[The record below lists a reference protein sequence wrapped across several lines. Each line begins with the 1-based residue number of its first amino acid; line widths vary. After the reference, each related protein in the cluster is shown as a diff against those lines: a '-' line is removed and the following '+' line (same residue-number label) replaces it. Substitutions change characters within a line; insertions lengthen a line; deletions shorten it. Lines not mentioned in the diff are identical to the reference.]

1 MLEFIVIASLVIA
14 ITITFLNGMN
24 DAANAISTVIVTRV
38 LTPIKAV
45 IWAAFWE
52 FMAFFIFKVTVAEM
66 IGGGIVQHGYMN
78 PYIIFSALIGAVIW
92 VWLCTHYGMPIS
104 TSQALVG
111 GMIGAVWFVHGMDAL
126 IMSNIIWIFAF
137 IVIAP
142 LAGIIVGF
150 FIMCLVLFICKN
162 VKRKKVENVFKR
174 LQLISSAAFSLGHG
188 ANDAQKTMGII
199 ALTMLIA
206 MQTTDISETLNNVI
220 GFIYDG
226 EKGFYIPNSL
236 AILCYVII
244 SAGIL
249 VGGKKVIKTMGK
261 DIARMDNAKG
271 FCAET
276 SGAITLII
284 STILGMPVSSSH
296 TMTGSIIGVGLT
308 DGVKSVKW
316 VTAKKIIWTWFMTIL
331 APMVIS
337 GLIYMLIYNTCLK

>member
-66 IGGGIVQHGYMN
+66 IGGGIVQHGYIN

-150 FIMCLVLFICKN
+150 FIMCSVLFICKN

-206 MQTTDISETLNNVI
+206 LQTTDISETLNNVI
-220 GFIYDG
+220 SFIYDG
-226 EKGFYIPNSL
+226 EKDFTYPIHWQY
-236 AILCYVII
+236 YV
-244 SAGIL
+244 
-249 VGGKKVIKTMGK
+249 M
-261 DIARMDNAKG
+261 
-271 FCAET
+271 
-276 SGAITLII
+276 
-284 STILGMPVSSSH
+284 
-296 TMTGSIIGVGLT
+296 
-308 DGVKSVKW
+308 
-316 VTAKKIIWTWFMTIL
+316 
-331 APMVIS
+331 
-337 GLIYMLIYNTCLK
+337 